1 MRIWKLIVTFFKK
14 LTRANALGTVAK
26 TSGDALGTVAETS
39 GEELGTVATVVVN
52 VKRHENYPNAVMPK
66 KGTDY
71 AAGADLTCV
80 ALEHDEELDVWTFHT
95 GLCMEIPK
103 GYVGLLFPRSSIY
116 KTGMSLCNCVGV
128 IDSDYRGEVT
138 AKMHFSNISDKMDP
152 YGEGDRIVQ
161 MIVLPYPMVKYVE
174 VAELGNTDRG
184 SGGYGST
191 GK

>member
-1 MRIWKLIVTFFKK
+1 MRIWKLISDFFKK
-14 LTRANALGTVAK
+14 LTRANALGTVA
-26 TSGDALGTVAETS
+26 ETS
-39 GEELGTVATVVVN
+39 GETLGTVATVEVK

-66 KGTDY
+66 KGTEY

-152 YGEGDRIVQ
+152 YGEGDRVVQ
-161 MIVLPYPMVKYVE
+161 MIVMPYPIVE
-174 VAELGNTDRG
+174 YLLTDELTETVRG
-184 SGGYGST
+184 EGGYGSS

>member
-1 MRIWKLIVTFFKK
+1 MRIWKLIVTFFKN
-14 LTRANALGTVAK
+14 LIGVSHEHGTESYLEAATLGTMA
-26 TSGDALGTVAETS
+26 GIG
-39 GEELGTVATVVVN
+39 TVVVK
-52 VKRHENYPNAVMPK
+52 VKKHEDYPDAVMPK
-66 KGTDY
+66 KGTEY

-152 YGEGDRIVQ
+152 YGEGDRVVQ

-184 SGGYGST
+184 AGGYGST